1 MLITLAQAVA
11 MWDKKRWP
19 NFLPVEMA
27 CRHCGEVYW
36 APEEFDRAQRLR
48 TLLNRAVHF
57 NSTHRCA
64 IHNARVGGAPMSQHK
79 KISFDF
85 SLTKPAP
92 NPAELSTL
100 QESMIT
106 AGFLTFGLYGTFIHI
121 DSRPGRFWVKPS
133 GQKWE
138 KYFRRI

>member
-1 MLITLAQAVA
+1 MLISLAEAVA

-19 NFLPVEMA
+19 NFLPSEMA
-27 CRHCGEVYW
+27 CRGCGEVYW

-48 TLLNRAVHF
+48 TLLNRMVHF
-57 NSTHRCA
+57 NSTHRSA
-64 IHNARVGGAPMSQHK
+64 IHNARVGGAPMSMHK
-79 KISFDF
+79 KIAFDF
-85 SLTKPAP
+85 SLVKPAVR
-92 NPAELSTL
+92 NDELPTL
-100 QESMIT
+100 QQKMVE
-106 AGFLTFGLYGTFIHI
+106 AGFTTFGLYGTFIHT